1 MIKLMIFDFDGTLC
15 ETLHD
20 LQDSINEALK
30 INGYDRVYT
39 YEEAKYL
46 VGSGTRVL
54 VTRALKPFTHTL
66 EDEER
71 VFKTFSERYA
81 LNQFNNTKPYPHIA
95 EVLNEIKNMG
105 IKIAV
110 LSNKVEKNTK
120 AITYK
125 MFGENLFDEVVGQR
139 VGVPLKPDPTSL
151 NNLINEF
158 GIAKEDVLY
167 LGDSDVDMMVAGN
180 AGIKKVAITYGF
192 RPKETLEKY
201 QPEFFASSAEEI
213 LTIVKNNRN

>member
-1 MIKLMIFDFDGTLC
+1 
-15 ETLHD
+15 
-20 LQDSINEALK
+20 
-30 INGYDRVYT
+30 
-39 YEEAKYL
+39 
-46 VGSGTRVL
+46 
-54 VTRALKPFTHTL
+54 
-66 EDEER
+66 
-71 VFKTFSERYA
+71 
-81 LNQFNNTKPYPHIA
+81 
-95 EVLNEIKNMG
+95 MG